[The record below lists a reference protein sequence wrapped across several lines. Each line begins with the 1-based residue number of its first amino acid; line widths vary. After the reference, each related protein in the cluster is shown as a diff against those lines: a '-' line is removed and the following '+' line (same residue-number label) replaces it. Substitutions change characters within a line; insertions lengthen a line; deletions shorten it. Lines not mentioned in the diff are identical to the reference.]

1 MHNIL
6 VIDDTESI
14 RDSLSIF
21 FAEEG
26 FHVAAAA
33 DGETGLD
40 MLKREHFDIFL
51 VDLVMPGMGG
61 LDVLKEV
68 IAHNIHVPCIVMT
81 GYATVQTAVEAMK
94 LGAFDYVTKPF
105 LYEEIL
111 INIRRALD
119 ISKLQRENEML
130 KKQLKRK
137 YDFHGLT
144 GTSPQIEKLHKYI
157 EKIADTESTVLIYG
171 ESGTGK
177 EIVAKTIHFNSSRSS
192 KPFIPLNC
200 AAIPKDLL
208 ESELFG
214 HEKGSFTGAHTTR
227 IGRFELANGGTLLL
241 DEVGE
246 LHPNLQAKILRVL
259 QEREFERLGGTKT
272 IRTDVRI
279 LAATNK
285 DLLKATKDGTFRE
298 DLYYRLNV
306 IPLHIPPLRE
316 RREDIAVL
324 IEHFM
329 GEICRRKKKKL
340 LTIDTAAMEH
350 IMNYS
355 WPGNVRELENLIERL
370 VILDDDGLV
379 STDDLPERFFEAV
392 QTSAE
397 GPGQQTKGLAFQ
409 PGTILPREGID
420 MNAFIDEIE
429 RGLIVQALERAGG
442 VKTNAAALLGL
453 NRTTLLDKLKKKGI
467 LTGPPANEDPEEKTF
482 SP

>member
-1 MHNIL
+1 MYDIL

-14 RDSLSIF
+14 RSSLSIF
-21 FAEEG
+21 LTEEG
-26 FHVAAAA
+26 FHVSTAP

-61 LDVLKEV
+61 LDVLKE
-68 IAHNIHVPCIVMT
+68 AAAEHIHIPCIVMT
-81 GYATVQTAVEAMK
+81 GHATVKTAVDAMK

-105 LYEEIL
+105 LYEELL
-111 INIRRALD
+111 ISIRRALD
-119 ISKLQRENEML
+119 ISNLQRENEML

-137 YDFHGLT
+137 YDFHGLI
-144 GTSPQIEKLHKYI
+144 GTSPQIQRLHKYI
-157 EKIADTESTVLIYG
+157 EKIADTESTVLICG

-227 IGRFELANGGTLLL
+227 IGRFELADGGTLLL
-241 DEVGE
+241 DEIGE
-246 LHPNLQAKILRVL
+246 MHPNLQAKILRVL
-259 QEREFERLGGTKT
+259 QEREFERVGGIKT
-272 IRTDVRI
+272 IKADVRI
-279 LAATNK
+279 IAATNK
-285 DLLKATKDGTFRE
+285 DLLKATKEGTFRE

-306 IPLHIPPLRE
+306 IPLLIPPLRE
-316 RREDIAVL
+316 RREDIPVL

-329 GEICRRKKKKL
+329 GEICRRKKKKS
-340 LTIDTAAMEH
+340 LTICPAAMEH

-370 VILDDDGLV
+370 ITLDDDGLV
-379 STDDLPERFFEAV
+379 STDELPERFFEA
-392 QTSAE
+392 SAGTE
-397 GPGQQTKGLAFQ
+397 GPAKQTKDFAQHPQGI
-409 PGTILPREGID
+409 ILPREGID
-420 MNAFIDEIE
+420 MDAFFDQIE
-429 RGLIVQALERAGG
+429 KGLIVQALERAGG
-442 VKTNAAALLGL
+442 VKKKAAELLGL

-467 LTGPPANEDPEEKTF
+467 LTASLGKETPSEKTAF
-482 SP
+482 H

>member
-1 MHNIL
+1 MYNIL
-6 VIDDTESI
+6 IIDDTESI
-14 RDSLSIF
+14 RDSLSLF
-21 FAEEG
+21 FTDEG
-26 FHVAAAA
+26 FHVASAP

-40 MLKREHFDIFL
+40 MLKREKFDIYL

-61 LDVLKEV
+61 LEVLKEAV
-68 IAHNIHVPCIVMT
+68 AGNISVPCIVMT
-81 GYATVQTAVEAMK
+81 GHATVQTAVDAMK

-105 LYEEIL
+105 MYEELL

-130 KKQLKRK
+130 KKQLKRE
-137 YDFHGLT
+137 YDLHGLI
-144 GTSPQIEKLHKYI
+144 GTSPQIQKLHKYI

-227 IGRFELANGGTLLL
+227 VGRFELADGGTLLL
-241 DEVGE
+241 DEIGE

-259 QEREFERLGGTKT
+259 QEKEFERVGGTKT
-272 IRTDVRI
+272 IKSDVRI

-285 DLLKATKDGTFRE
+285 DLLKATKEGTFRE

-316 RREDIAVL
+316 RKEDIAVL
-324 IEHFM
+324 LEHFM
-329 GEICRRKKKKL
+329 SDVCRRKKKKP
-340 LTIDTAAMEH
+340 LTVCPSVMEH
-350 IMNYS
+350 FMNYS

-379 STDDLPERFFEAV
+379 SRDDLPERFFEAAP
-392 QTSAE
+392 TGESRDAE
-397 GPGQQTKGLAFQ
+397 SLPGPR
-409 PGTILPREGID
+409 PGVILPPDGLEINAYID
-420 MNAFIDEIE
+420 SIE
-429 RGLIVQALERAGG
+429 RDLILQALERAGG
-442 VKTNAAALLGL
+442 VKKNAAALLGL

-467 LTGPPANEDPEEKTF
+467 HADPAATEDQKEKAV
-482 SP
+482 SR

>member
-14 RDSLSIF
+14 RDALSIF
-21 FAEEG
+21 FTGEG
-26 FHVAAAA
+26 FRVDTAA
-33 DGETGLD
+33 DGATGLEL
-40 MLKREHFDIFL
+40 LKHEHFDVFL
-51 VDLVMPGMGG
+51 VDLIMPGMGG
-61 LDVLKEV
+61 LEVLKEAAALH
-68 IAHNIHVPCIVMT
+68 IQVPSIVMT
-81 GYATVQTAVEAMK
+81 AYATVQTAVEAMK

-105 LYEEIL
+105 LYEELLIL
-111 INIRRALD
+111 IKRALN
-119 ISKLQRENEML
+119 ISKLQKENEML
-130 KKQLKRK
+130 KKQLKSR
-137 YDFHGLT
+137 YDFHGLI
-144 GTSPQIEKLHKYI
+144 GTSPQIEKLHKFI
-157 EKIADTESTVLIYG
+157 EKIADTESTVIIYG

-177 EIVAKTIHFNSSRSS
+177 EIVAKTIHFNSSRSF

-214 HEKGSFTGAHTTR
+214 HEKGSFTGALTTR
-227 IGRFELANGGTLLL
+227 KGRFELADGGTLLL

-259 QEREFERLGGTKT
+259 QEREFERVGGTKT
-272 IRTDVRI
+272 IKADVRI

-285 DLLKATKDGTFRE
+285 DLLKATREGTFRE

-316 RREDIAVL
+316 RKEDIAVL

-329 GEICRRKKKKL
+329 SDICRRKKKKP
-340 LTIDTAAMEH
+340 LTISPTVFDH
-350 IMNYS
+350 FMNYS

-379 STDDLPERFFEAV
+379 STEDLPERFLDGSPSPVDAPAKEAGN
-392 QTSAE
+392 AP
-397 GPGQQTKGLAFQ
+397 GPRCG
-409 PGTILPREGID
+409 IVLPREGID
-420 MNAFIDEIE
+420 MNAFIDGIE
-429 RGLIVQALERAGG
+429 KDLILQAMKKAGG
-442 VKTNAAALLGL
+442 VKKNAALLLGL

-467 LTGPPANEDPEEKTF
+467 QVDSHVTGTT
-482 SP
+482 